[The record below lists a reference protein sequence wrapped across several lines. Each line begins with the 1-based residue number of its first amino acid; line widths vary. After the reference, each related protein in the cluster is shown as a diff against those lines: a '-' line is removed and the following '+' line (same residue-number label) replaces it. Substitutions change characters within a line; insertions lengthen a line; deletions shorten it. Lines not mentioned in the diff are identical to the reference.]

1 MNMALGSET
10 GVINARFILLIHVSG
25 KPFYTDLPTGNFRQ
39 LGVGTDHVDEV
50 FGYTYELR

>member
-1 MNMALGSET
+1 MALGSET